1 MSPYPPQHVGDT
13 AGLARLASQIEA
25 LRGELVPRLERI
37 EEQSDRIERH
47 VEKTNGRV
55 TALEL
60 HEAHEA
66 GVAEARDG
74 QRTERRRHDERRW
87 QIRMAIF
94 GAALGLATALTTAA
108 ILAYLTPI
116 FPH

>member
-13 AGLARLASQIEA
+13 AGLARLSSQVEA
-25 LRGELVPRLERI
+25 LRGELVPRL
-37 EEQSDRIERH
+37 DRIERQ

-55 TALEL
+55 TTLEL

-66 GVAEARDG
+66 GAEEAREG
-74 QRTERRRHDERRW
+74 QRVERRRGDEKRW

-94 GAALGLATALTTAA
+94 GAALGFATAVSTAA
-108 ILAYLTPI
+108 ILAWLTPLL
-116 FPH
+116 PSP